1 MKLFNIFNRRLIK
14 IDIWYQNKLLIS
26 IITEFKD
33 RLIPGDLIIFQNM
46 IDSLAKKD
54 KKKAKQIEEL
64 LLKQNISLTMGQPI
78 DAVVVTFPGSAY
90 HQLVQVN
97 TK

>member
-1 MKLFNIFNRRLIK
+1 MKLFNIFNHRLIK

-26 IITEFKD
+26 ITTEFKD

-46 IDSLAKKD
+46 LDSLAKKD

-64 LLKQNISLTMGQPI
+64 LLKLNISLTMGQPV
-78 DAVVVTFPGSAY
+78 DAVFVTFPGSAY